1 MAQFCVATGLS
12 PKEFWELTFEEYSAM
27 IEELNRRK

>member
-1 MAQFCVATGLS
+1 MAKFCVATGLA
-12 PKEFWELTFEEYSAM
+12 PKDFWQLTFEEYGAM